1 MHRYFSD
8 HTVKSSL
15 AIFLVLACGA
25 TSVQAASFDCVAPVF
40 PDHSTSREGV
50 RRIEKQL
57 KQWRACTVA
66 HRSQGDT
73 LEVDRLNV
81 EVETNLGKWMAS
93 TRAYSNGQFN
103 GQNAL
108 SQIERDKLEY
118 GMWIRGTSPARSAAR
133 TGEL

>member
-1 MHRYFSD
+1 MN
-8 HTVKSSL
+8 TSL

-25 TSVQAASFDCVAPVF
+25 ASAQAASFDCVAPVF

-57 KQWRACTVA
+57 RQWRACTVA
-66 HRSQGDT
+66 HRGETDT

-81 EVETNLGKWMAS
+81 EVETSLGKWMAS

-103 GQNAL
+103 GQNVL
-108 SQIERDKLEY
+108 TQIERDKLEY
-118 GMWIRGTSPARSAAR
+118 GMWIRGTSPAPSVAR
-133 TGEL
+133 TGKL